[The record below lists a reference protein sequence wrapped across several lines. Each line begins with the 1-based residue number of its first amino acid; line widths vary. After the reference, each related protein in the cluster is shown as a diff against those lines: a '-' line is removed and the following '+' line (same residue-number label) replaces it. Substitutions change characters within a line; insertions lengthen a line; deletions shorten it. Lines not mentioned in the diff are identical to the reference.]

1 MMAENRA
8 EKCNGLVA
16 ELSELLKAKGWM
28 MSSAESCTG
37 GGVAYCAT
45 EVAGSSQWLE
55 RSFVT
60 YSNQSKQEMLGVQ
73 TSTLEKHGAV
83 SEAVVSEMAVG
94 ALKHSG
100 AQVSVAISGI
110 AGPGGAT
117 ETKPVGTVCF
127 GWADIDGQ
135 LQIETHNFSGDRKQ
149 VRDQAIEKAFQG
161 LIQLLV

>member
-1 MMAENRA
+1 MMTENRL
-8 EKCNGLVA
+8 EKCNGLA
-16 ELSELLKAKGWM
+16 TELGERLKAKGWM
-28 MSSAESCTG
+28 MTSAESCTG
-37 GGVAYCAT
+37 GGVAYCVT

-73 TSTLEKHGAV
+73 ASTLEQHGAV
-83 SEAVVSEMAVG
+83 SEAVVSEMATG

-100 AQVSVAISGI
+100 AQVSVAISGV

-135 LQIETHNFSGDRKQ
+135 LQIETHHFTGDRKQ
-149 VRDQAIEKAFQG
+149 VRDQAIETAFQG
-161 LIQLLV
+161 LTQLLV